1 MTSTQSLSSE
11 CDKIIS
17 RNTTPLNYRLID
29 QTDSIY
35 EDTEENSFFVCLFV
49 LGGILRFLMGPDA
62 MILVF

>member
-35 EDTEENSFFVCLFV
+35 EDIEENSLFLCLFV
-49 LGGILRFLMGPDA
+49 LGGILRFLMGKQ
-62 MILVF
+62 